1 MGSRIPDPAPGELRA
16 DVEELLPLIARPGGM
31 PASTMVVL
39 ARSPDLLAPFLGW
52 AAALAL
58 NGVLSNRDHE
68 LLALR
73 AAHNCGSKFEWEEHA
88 EYAHDAGLTEAEI
101 AAVAGGLPRA
111 VGRRR
116 SRRCCRR
123 RTICTRPALL
133 PTRRGRCCRATTT
146 NPRWPRSSSWSASTQ
161 CSRWWR
167 TRPGSTLRPRLW
179 SRGVHYEAPA
189 APCGRRYERP
199 S

>member
-1 MGSRIPDPAPGELRA
+1 MTARIPEPAPGELRA
-16 DVEELLPLIARPGGM
+16 DVEELLPLIARPGGK

-73 AAHNCGSKFEWEEHA
+73 AAHNCGSKFEWDEHA
-88 EYAHDAGLTEAEI
+88 EFARGAGLGDDEI
-101 AAVAGGLPRA
+101 AAVAGAIGL
-111 VGRRR
+111 GD
-116 SRRCCRR
+116 
-123 RTICTRPALL
+123 
-133 PTRRGRCCRATTT
+133 
-146 NPRWPRSSSWSASTQ
+146 WS
-161 CSRWWR
+161 
-167 TRPGSTLRPRLW
+167 
-179 SRGVHYEAPA
+179 
-189 APCGRRYERP
+189 P

>member
-68 LLALR
+68 LLASSCRAQLR
-73 AAHNCGSKFEWEEHA
+73 LEVRVGRARRSMRMTRV
-88 EYAHDAGLTEAEI
+88 LTEAEI
-101 AAVAGGLPRA
+101 AAVARRIADGG
-111 VGRRR
+111 
-116 SRRCCRR
+116 
-123 RTICTRPALL
+123 
-133 PTRRGRCCRATTT
+133 
-146 NPRWPRSSSWSASTQ
+146 WSASERALLQAADDLHAT
-161 CSRWWR
+161 R
-167 TRPGSTLRPRLW
+167 TVADETWAVLS
-179 SRGVHYEAPA
+179 SYYDQPA
-189 APCGRRYERP
+189 LAEILFVVGQYTML
-199 S
+199 SMVANAAGIDT